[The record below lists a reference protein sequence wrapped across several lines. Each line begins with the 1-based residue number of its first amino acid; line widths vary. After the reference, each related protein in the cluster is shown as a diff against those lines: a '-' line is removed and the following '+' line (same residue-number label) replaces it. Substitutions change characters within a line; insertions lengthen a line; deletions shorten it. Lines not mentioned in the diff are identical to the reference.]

1 MFVLGN
7 LFYENDT
14 SFLIVISSKELN
26 NYTYLDKTNVTK
38 NVTIF
43 RYKIKI
49 KANENIQIG
58 KKNIYIP
65 SEKTVFRKH

>member
-26 NYTYLDKTNVTK
+26 NYTYFDKTNVTN

-58 KKNIYIP
+58 KKKYIH
-65 SEKTVFRKH
+65 T